1 MGHLPFEKWVFY
13 GGFGVGHGSRVRR
26 GQNRASRR
34 SWKRALLVLGDG
46 FAKSCL
52 GCHFFSVVF
61 GGGELG
67 CFRFQRSDP
76 ISYVRVGTGKWL
88 ARV

>member
-1 MGHLPFEKWVFY
+1 M
-13 GGFGVGHGSRVRR
+13 
-26 GQNRASRR
+26 
-34 SWKRALLVLGDG
+34 ALLVLEDG

-52 GCHFFSVVF
+52 SGTYFRGVF

-67 CFRFQRSDP
+67 CFRFQRSGP

-88 ARV
+88 AERWNADIAAWCLR